1 MQRLDLQAINLF
13 KNIYLYM
20 GSISCTLRK
29 TGLIALFFSYS
40 TLSYGQQTSSSGTGQ
55 RPLAPIKTPVSLRS
69 DVLVEKV
76 MDIGKLGVRLL
87 KNEKTGEF
95 WYSTFDGNVFKIS
108 NFDTPKAT
116 EHQVFSADDHGI
128 TRLQGAAFLNNT
140 LFLCGNISA
149 NGGKGTKGRMVKYD
163 LSKSK
168 PQLTEVFNTVEYGT
182 NATTFDHGWNAL
194 VISKDKKFIYVNS
207 GARTDHGE
215 VQDNKG
221 AYPDARDNALTANVF
236 RFPVNAENILL
247 TTDEAKLKADGYL
260 YAQGIRNAYDMTF
273 DGKGNLFGVV
283 HSGDY
288 DQSEEMF
295 WIRQGHHYGFPWQM
309 SGIENPQQYPTWVP
323 DPAKDPFISPGAHAW
338 VVKYFRNDPN
348 FPKIP
353 DGVKFSAGVQN
364 LGPDANEYRD
374 IATGK
379 IVDGDIT
386 GKAVS
391 TFNAHSVPL
400 GLVFDTK
407 NALSNE
413 FSGDGFVFRYGGG
426 SDRPGTNL
434 LRKTGKD
441 LMHLDMS
448 YNAAADNYYMK
459 TTTIVNNF
467 NAPVDAIMIDNK
479 IYVMEH
485 GTANSEGGR
494 IWKITLPKK

>member
-1 MQRLDLQAINLF
+1 MRNF
-13 KNIYLYM
+13 K
-20 GSISCTLRK
+20 CTLKK

-40 TLSYGQQTSSSGTGQ
+40 LCLNAQQNRTQ
-55 RPLAPIKTPVSLRS
+55 NPPVRTPVSLRT
-69 DVLVEKV
+69 DVTVEKV
-76 MDIGKLGVRLL
+76 MDIGKLGVRLVQNL
-87 KNEKTGEF
+87 KTGEF
-95 WYSTFDGNVFKIS
+95 WYSTFDGNVFRITD
-108 NFDTPKAT
+108 FDTPKAK
-116 EHQVFSADDHGI
+116 EHLMFSAEDHGI

-149 NGGKGTKGRMVKYD
+149 NGGKGTKGRMVRYD
-163 LSKSK
+163 LSKPK
-168 PQLTEVFNTVEYGT
+168 PVLTEVFNTVEYGT

-194 VISKDKKFIYVNS
+194 VISPDKKYIYVNS

-215 VQDNKG
+215 VQDNNG
-221 AYPDARDNALTANVF
+221 AYPNARDNALTANVF
-236 RFPVNAENILL
+236 RIPANAENLL
-247 TTDEAKLKADGYL
+247 LSTDEAKLKADGYL
-260 YAQGIRNAYDMTF
+260 YAEGIRNAYDMAF

-283 HSGDY
+283 NSGDY

-295 WIRQGHHYGFPWQM
+295 WIRKGHHYGFPWQM
-309 SGIENPQQYPTWVP
+309 AGVENPQQFSPWTP
-323 DPAKDPFISPGAHAW
+323 DHTKDAFISPGAHAY
-338 VVKYFRNDPN
+338 VVKYFRNDPD

-353 DGVKFSAGVQN
+353 NGVKFSPGVQN

-374 IATGK
+374 IASGK

-413 FSGDGFVFRYGGG
+413 FKGDGFVFRYGGG

-441 LMHLDMS
+441 LLHLDMS
-448 YNAAADNYYMK
+448 YNAAADNFYVK
-459 TTTIVNNF
+459 TTSIVNNF
-467 NAPVDAIMIDNK
+467 NAPVDALLVGNK
-479 IYVMEH
+479 IYVLEH
-485 GTANSEGGR
+485 GTANSDGGR
-494 IWKITLPKK
+494 IWKITLPK

>member
-1 MQRLDLQAINLF
+1 MRNF
-13 KNIYLYM
+13 K
-20 GSISCTLRK
+20 CTLKK

-40 TLSYGQQTSSSGTGQ
+40 LYLNAQQNRTQ
-55 RPLAPIKTPVSLRS
+55 NPPVRTPVSLRT
-69 DVLVEKV
+69 DVTVEKV
-76 MDIGKLGVRLL
+76 MDIGKLGVRLVQ
-87 KNEKTGEF
+87 NSKTGEF
-95 WYSTFDGNVFKIS
+95 WYSTFDGNVFRITD
-108 NFDTPKAT
+108 FDTPKAK
-116 EHQVFSADDHGI
+116 EHLMFSAEDHGI

-149 NGGKGTKGRMVKYD
+149 NGGKGTKGRMVRYD

-168 PQLTEVFNTVEYGT
+168 PVLTEVFNTVEYGT

-194 VISKDKKFIYVNS
+194 VISPDKKYIYVNS

-215 VQDNKG
+215 VQDNNG
-221 AYPDARDNALTANVF
+221 AYPNARDNALTANVF
-236 RFPVNAENILL
+236 RIPVDAENLL
-247 TTDEAKLKADGYL
+247 LSTDEAKLKAEGHL
-260 YAQGIRNAYDMTF
+260 YAQGIRNAYDMAF
-273 DGKGNLFGVV
+273 DGRGNLFGVV
-283 HSGDY
+283 NSGDY

-295 WIRQGHHYGFPWQM
+295 WIRKGHHYGFPWQM
-309 SGIENPQQYPTWVP
+309 AGVENPQQFSPWTP
-323 DPAKDPFISPGAHAW
+323 DHTKDAFISPGAHAY
-338 VVKYFRNDPN
+338 VVKYFRNDPD

-353 DGVKFSAGVQN
+353 QGVKFSPGVQN

-374 IATGK
+374 IASGK

-413 FSGDGFVFRYGGG
+413 FKGDGFVFRYGGG

-441 LMHLDMS
+441 LLHLDLS
-448 YNAAADNYYMK
+448 YNAAADNFYVK
-459 TTTIVNNF
+459 TTSIVNNF
-467 NAPVDAIMIDNK
+467 NAPVDALLIGNK
-479 IYVMEH
+479 IYVLEH
-485 GTANSEGGR
+485 GTANSDGGR
-494 IWKITLPKK
+494 IWKITLPK